1 MFVPTVAPGGP
12 HGSVAARVLAI
23 LAAFV
28 YPRARGELVAAE
40 TAFPL
45 APDPHTARP

>member
-28 YPRARGELVAAE
+28 YPRALGELFAAE
-40 TAFPL
+40 TAFRL
-45 APDPHTARP
+45 ARDPDTVRS